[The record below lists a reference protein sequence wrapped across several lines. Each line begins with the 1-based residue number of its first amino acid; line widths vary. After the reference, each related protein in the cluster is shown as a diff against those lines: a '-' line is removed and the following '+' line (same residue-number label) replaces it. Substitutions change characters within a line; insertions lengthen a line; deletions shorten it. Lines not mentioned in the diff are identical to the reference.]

1 MKKNKEYTG
10 MPLRLWVMSAIVA
23 LATLIFLYLL
33 FAFTDIQPNTN
44 REKALRE
51 KSHSYNL
58 NKNVDVYFIGS
69 SLSRGALFAF
79 NSLENSIL
87 KNDKRFNFKIIVGNG
102 FSLDEFNYK
111 IREIKALQPKYLFI
125 ESNLACIDIFRNPFL
140 GFRHRLSRLAFDLI
154 NISNLVKLN
163 DDFLVNNFNRQIDPD
178 PKADKKNRD
187 AELQI
192 RIRGINEFYLWNKFF
207 KEAEELGIKIYLLEV
222 PRSAEAER
230 HLPGSVKQQFNY
242 LVDKYNTEYNVGF
255 IGFHEKLSFT
265 KYYVDGAHFNKLG
278 ADYYSDWLV
287 NEIFKR
293 ELLK

>member
-1 MKKNKEYTG
+1 M
-10 MPLRLWVMSAIVA
+10 
-23 LATLIFLYLL
+23 
-33 FAFTDIQPNTN
+33 
-44 REKALRE
+44 
-51 KSHSYNL
+51 
-58 NKNVDVYFIGS
+58 
-69 SLSRGALFAF
+69 
-79 NSLENSIL
+79 
-87 KNDKRFNFKIIVGNG
+87 
-102 FSLDEFNYK
+102 
-111 IREIKALQPKYLFI
+111 
-125 ESNLACIDIFRNPFL
+125 
-140 GFRHRLSRLAFDLI
+140 
-154 NISNLVKLN
+154 SNLVKLN

-178 PKADKKNRD
+178 PRADKKNRD

-242 LVDKYNTEYNVGF
+242 LVDKYNTQYNVGF

-293 ELLK
+293 GLIK